1 MKPIAIKPVTRAE
14 SPMDPA
20 PTAATA
26 LRGKLEPNRMSKVAL
41 AKGSAGMSHKQLIT
55 SSPHFTD
62 RVHIKGL
69 EPVIDLQDQRQSYG
83 YFCGCHPQAD
93 PSPHRW
99 LGNVDPPVF
108 RIFRFGG
115 CRGDR
120 PPPPPPARAWRPA
133 PRRSCKDQTR
143 RSRLAS
149 VQWRPCPDLR
159 MRSAPNRRLR
169 S

>member
-55 SSPHFTD
+55 SSSHFTD

-83 YFCGCHPQAD
+83 YFCGCHRQNEHKHYLTVRLM
-93 PSPHRW
+93 PSRP
-99 LGNVDPPVF
+99 GNHE
-108 RIFRFGG
+108 
-115 CRGDR
+115 CQ
-120 PPPPPPARAWRPA
+120 
-133 PRRSCKDQTR
+133 PRR
-143 RSRLAS
+143 
-149 VQWRPCPDLR
+149 VEHDLQGHQNKNQIT
-159 MRSAPNRRLR
+159 SHE
-169 S
+169 